1 MREANDAMAA
11 RRGFIVL
18 WLAVFAIKLAL
29 AARLPLFVDEAFY
42 WQEGRHLAWAYSD
55 LPGLSAWLA
64 RIGDAIAP
72 GNVLALRLPFLL
84 IGAAVPWLVARMALR
99 ELDARSGWQA
109 GSLALLL
116 PLAGTLGLLALPD
129 APLLLASVLCLDA
142 GLRLLRR
149 VDAFAAGELAL
160 GLVVGGLSHYRF
172 VAVIAVGLFALLAL
186 REGRAALRSPMTWA
200 AIGIGALAWLPLLL
214 WNLHNADAGLRFQLV
229 DRHPWQFSGEGFR
242 LGRMQLLLATPLL
255 LGAMALAAWRGLRD
269 ARAGV
274 RYLALAGAM
283 IVLGFLALGF
293 FADRERSSFHWP
305 LPGYVAL
312 LPLVPALLANWRRGW
327 RIATW
332 AVAGLGLAVV
342 LAFYLVAS
350 VPSLRE
356 RSASRNY
363 HPTNF
368 AGWDVLAETVE
379 ARLATMS
386 PGTRLLAG
394 NFKIGA
400 ELGFA
405 RGDADIAVLD
415 HPLNHKH
422 GRAPQLALW
431 GLAHESRDT
440 HDKAPLLLVASSND
454 VDFRDLLAH
463 YHQLCEQVGPLP
475 PPQVLNIDHGR
486 QRFLLFD
493 LGTTRRE
500 GPCTTPVMAFLDAP
514 LPSAEVGASFDVAGW
529 AFKDGVGLRGVDILV
544 DGAVAA
550 HARYGEA
557 NAGVA
562 DFWKG
567 STDPH
572 HPNVYFR
579 ARAAGRCLGI
589 GLRPGGRPRRP
600 AAGQAGRTRGG
611 DRAIAGDVGAHGAL
625 PHGAVPGPRRRQ
637 PACRLRPDRSPHAH
651 AGRRRDRTLRRC
663 RTALRLCRQLQVG
676 RPRHRPVRVDR

>member
-11 RRGFIVL
+11 RRGFIAL
-18 WLAVFAIKLAL
+18 WLAVFAIKLVV

-42 WQEGRHLAWAYSD
+42 WQESRHLAWAYSD

-84 IGAAVPWLVARMALR
+84 IGAAVPLLVARMAMR
-99 ELDARSGWQA
+99 ELDARSGWLA

-149 VDAFAAGELAL
+149 ADPFAAGELAL
-160 GLVVGGLSHYRF
+160 GLVIGGLSHYRF

-186 REGRAALRSPMTWA
+186 RDGRAALRSPWTWGA
-200 AIGIGALAWLPLLL
+200 VAMGALAWLPLLL

-255 LGAMALAAWRGLRD
+255 LAAMTVAAWRGLRD
-269 ARAGV
+269 ARPGV
-274 RYLALAGAM
+274 RYLALSGVM

-293 FADRERSSFHWP
+293 FADRERASFHWP
-305 LPGYVAL
+305 LPGYIAL
-312 LPLVPALLANWRRGW
+312 LPLVPAVLARWPRGW

-332 AVAGLGLAVV
+332 TVAAIGLATV
-342 LAFYLVAS
+342 LAFYVVAS
-350 VPSLRE
+350 VPALRAQ
-356 RSASRNY
+356 SASRNF

-368 AGWDVLAETVE
+368 AGWDVLAAAVDEE
-379 ARLATMS
+379 LAAM
-386 PGTRLLAG
+386 PPATRLLAG

-431 GLAHESRDT
+431 GLAHDARSSLGDT
-440 HDKAPLLLVASSND
+440 PLLLVAGSND
-454 VDFRDLLAH
+454 VDFRDLLGH
-463 YHQLCEQVGPLP
+463 YHRLCEQVGPLP
-475 PPQVLNIDHGR
+475 PPRVLNIDHGR

-493 LGTTRRE
+493 LGTTRRA
-500 GPCTTPVMAFLDAP
+500 GPCTTPAMAFLDAP
-514 LPSAEVGASFDVAGW
+514 SPAAEVGAAFEVAGW
-529 AFKDGVGLRGVDILV
+529 AFKDGVGLGGVDILI
-544 DGAVAA
+544 DGRVVAP
-550 HARYGEA
+550 ARYGEA

-562 DFWKG
+562 DFWNG
-567 STDPH
+567 STDPQ

-579 ARAAGRCLGI
+579 AQVSGLPSGRHWL
-589 GLRPGGRPRRP
+589 GLRL
-600 AAGQAGRTRGG
+600 
-611 DRAIAGDVGAHGAL
+611 HGAD
-625 PHGAVPGPRRRQ
+625 GSSEDW
-637 PACRLRPDRSPHAH
+637 PAQR
-651 AGRRRDRTLRRC
+651 
-663 RTALRLCRQLQVG
+663 VV
-676 RPRHRPVRVDR
+676 VR

>member
-11 RRGFIVL
+11 RRGFIAL
-18 WLAVFAIKLAL
+18 WLAVFSIKLL
-29 AARLPLFVDEAFY
+29 VAARLPLFVDEAFY
-42 WQEGRHLAWAYSD
+42 WQESRHPAWAYSD

-64 RIGDAIAP
+64 WIGDAIAP

-84 IGAAVPWLVARMALR
+84 IGAAVPWLVARMTMR
-99 ELDARSGWQA
+99 ELGAHSGWMA

-129 APLLLASVLCLDA
+129 APMLLASVLCLDA

-149 VDAFAAGELAL
+149 ADAFAAGELAL
-160 GLVVGGLSHYRF
+160 GLVIGGLSHYRF
-172 VAVIAVGLFALLAL
+172 AAVIAVGLFALLAL
-186 REGRAALRSPMTWA
+186 RDGRAALRSRWTWA
-200 AIGIGALAWLPLLL
+200 AVAVGAMAWLPLLL

-255 LGAMALAAWRGLRD
+255 LAAMSVAAWRGLRD
-269 ARAGV
+269 ARPGV
-274 RYLALAGAM
+274 RYLALSGAM

-293 FADRERSSFHWP
+293 FADRERASFHWP
-305 LPGYVAL
+305 LPGYIAL
-312 LPLVPALLANWRRGW
+312 LPLVPALLAGWPRGW

-332 AVAGLGLAVV
+332 AVAAIGLATV
-342 LAFYLVAS
+342 LAFYVAAS
-350 VPSLRE
+350 VPSLRAQ
-356 RSASRNY
+356 SASRNF

-368 AGWDVLAETVE
+368 AGWDVLAAAVDEKLS
-379 ARLATMS
+379 AMP

-431 GLAHESRDT
+431 GLAHASRDSLG
-440 HDKAPLLLVASSND
+440 DVPLLLVASSND

-463 YHQLCEQVGPLP
+463 YHRLCEQVGPLP

-493 LGTTRRE
+493 LGTTRRA
-500 GPCTTPVMAFLDAP
+500 GSCTTPAMAFLDAP
-514 LPSAEVGASFDVAGW
+514 SPSAKVGSSFEVAGW

-544 DGAVAA
+544 DGRVVAP
-550 HARYGEA
+550 ARYGEA

-567 STDPH
+567 STDPQ

-579 ARAAGRCLGI
+579 AQVSGLPSGRHWL
-589 GLRPGGRPRRP
+589 GLRL
-600 AAGQAGRTRGG
+600 
-611 DRAIAGDVGAHGAL
+611 HGAD
-625 PHGAVPGPRRRQ
+625 GSSEDW
-637 PACRLRPDRSPHAH
+637 PA
-651 AGRRRDRTLRRC
+651 
-663 RTALRLCRQLQVG
+663 QLLV
-676 RPRHRPVRVDR
+676 VR

>member
-11 RRGFIVL
+11 RRGFIAL
-18 WLAVFAIKLAL
+18 WLLVFAIKVVV

-42 WQEGRHLAWAYSD
+42 WQESRHLAWAYSD

-64 RIGDAIAP
+64 RIGDVIAP

-84 IGAAVPWLVARMALR
+84 IGAAVPWLVVRIAMR
-99 ELDARSGWQA
+99 EIDARSGWLA

-149 VDAFAAGELAL
+149 ADAFAAGELAS
-160 GLVVGGLSHYRF
+160 GLVIGGLSHYRF

-186 REGRAALRSPMTWA
+186 RDGRAALRSGWTWGA
-200 AIGIGALAWLPLLL
+200 VAVGALAWLPLLL

-229 DRHPWQFSGEGFR
+229 DRHPWQFSGEGLR

-255 LGAMALAAWRGLRD
+255 LAAMTFAAWRGLRD
-269 ARAGV
+269 TRPGV
-274 RYLALAGAM
+274 RYLAMSGAM

-293 FADRERSSFHWP
+293 FADRERASFHWP
-305 LPGYVAL
+305 LPGYIAL
-312 LPLVPALLANWRRGW
+312 LPLVPAVLARWPRGW

-332 AVAGLGLAVV
+332 TIAAVGLATV
-342 LAFYLVAS
+342 LAFYVIAS
-350 VPSLRE
+350 VPSLRAH
-356 RSASRNY
+356 SASRNF

-368 AGWDVLAETVE
+368 AGWDVLAASVDDK
-379 ARLATMS
+379 LAAMP

-431 GLAHESRDT
+431 GLAHASRDT
-440 HDKAPLLLVASSND
+440 LGNLPLLLVASSND

-463 YHQLCEQVGPLP
+463 YHRLCEQVGPLP
-475 PPQVLNIDHGR
+475 PPVALNIDHGR

-493 LGTTRRE
+493 LGTTRRA
-500 GPCTTPVMAFLDAP
+500 GPCTTPAMAFLDAP
-514 LPSAEVGASFDVAGW
+514 SPSAEVGKSFEVAGW
-529 AFKDGVGLRGVDILV
+529 AFKDGVGQRGVDILI
-544 DGAVAA
+544 DGRVVAP
-550 HARYGEA
+550 ARYGEA

-567 STDPH
+567 STDPR

-579 ARAAGRCLGI
+579 ARVSGLPSGRHWL
-589 GLRPGGRPRRP
+589 GLRL
-600 AAGQAGRTRGG
+600 
-611 DRAIAGDVGAHGAL
+611 HGAD
-625 PHGAVPGPRRRQ
+625 GSREDW
-637 PACRLRPDRSPHAH
+637 PA
-651 AGRRRDRTLRRC
+651 
-663 RTALRLCRQLQVG
+663 QLVV
-676 RPRHRPVRVDR
+676 VR

>member
-11 RRGFIVL
+11 RRGFIAL
-18 WLAVFAIKLAL
+18 WLVVFAIKLVV

-42 WQEGRHLAWAYSD
+42 WQESRHLAWAYSD

-64 RIGDAIAP
+64 RIGDAVAP

-84 IGAAVPWLVARMALR
+84 IGAAVPWLVARMTMR
-99 ELDARSGWQA
+99 ELDARSGWLA

-160 GLVVGGLSHYRF
+160 GLVIGGLSHYRF

-186 REGRAALRSPMTWA
+186 HDGRAALRSRWTWA
-200 AIGIGALAWLPLLL
+200 AVAMGALAWLPLLL

-255 LGAMALAAWRGLRD
+255 LAAMTVAAWRGLRD
-269 ARAGV
+269 ARPGV
-274 RYLALAGAM
+274 RYLALSGAM

-293 FADRERSSFHWP
+293 FADRERASFHWP
-305 LPGYVAL
+305 LPGYIAL
-312 LPLVPALLANWRRGW
+312 LPLVPAVLAGWRRGW

-332 AVAGLGLAVV
+332 TVAAVGLTTV
-342 LAFYLVAS
+342 LAFYVVAS
-350 VPSLRE
+350 VPSLRAQ
-356 RSASRNY
+356 SASRNF

-368 AGWDVLAETVE
+368 AGWDVLAAAVE
-379 ARLATMS
+379 DKLATMP

-394 NFKIGA
+394 NFKIAA

-405 RGDADIAVLD
+405 RGDANIDVLD
-415 HPLNHKH
+415 HPLNRKH

-431 GLAHESRDT
+431 GLAHESRNSLGN
-440 HDKAPLLLVASSND
+440 APLLLVASSND

-463 YHQLCEQVGPLP
+463 YHRLCEQIGPLP

-493 LGTTRRE
+493 LGTIRRA
-500 GPCTTPVMAFLDAP
+500 GPCTTPAMAFLDAP
-514 LPSAEVGASFDVAGW
+514 SPSAKVGSSFEVAGW
-529 AFKDGVGLRGVDILV
+529 AFKDGVGLRGVDILI
-544 DGAVAA
+544 DGRVVVP
-550 HARYGEA
+550 ARYGEA
-557 NAGVA
+557 NAGVL
-562 DFWKG
+562 DFWKS
-567 STDPH
+567 STDPQ

-579 ARAAGRCLGI
+579 AQVSGLPSGRHWL
-589 GLRPGGRPRRP
+589 GLRLHGTDGSSEDWP
-600 AAGQAGRTRGG
+600 A
-611 DRAIAGDVGAHGAL
+611 
-625 PHGAVPGPRRRQ
+625 
-637 PACRLRPDRSPHAH
+637 
-651 AGRRRDRTLRRC
+651 
-663 RTALRLCRQLQVG
+663 QLVV
-676 RPRHRPVRVDR
+676 VR

>member
-1 MREANDAMAA
+1 MREANDATVA
-11 RRGFIVL
+11 RRGFIAL
-18 WLAVFAIKLAL
+18 WLAVFAIKLVV

-84 IGAAVPWLVARMALR
+84 IGAAVPWLVVRIAMR
-99 ELDARSGWQA
+99 ELDARAGWLA

-142 GLRLLRR
+142 GSRLLRR

-160 GLVVGGLSHYRF
+160 GLVIGGLSHYRF

-186 REGRAALRSPMTWA
+186 REGRAALRSPWTWA
-200 AIGIGALAWLPLLL
+200 AVAIGALAWLPLLL
-214 WNLHNADAGLRFQLV
+214 WNLDNADAGLRFQLV

-255 LGAMALAAWRGLRD
+255 LAAMTVAAWRGLRD
-269 ARAGV
+269 VRPGV
-274 RYLALAGAM
+274 RYLALSGAM

-293 FADRERSSFHWP
+293 FADRERASFHWP
-305 LPGYVAL
+305 LPGYIAL
-312 LPLVPALLANWRRGW
+312 LPLVPAVLARWPRGW

-332 AVAGLGLAVV
+332 TVAAVGLATV
-342 LAFYLVAS
+342 LAFYVAAS
-350 VPSLRE
+350 VPVLRAQ
-356 RSASRNY
+356 SASRNF

-368 AGWDVLAETVE
+368 AGWDALAAAVDDK
-379 ARLATMS
+379 LAAMP

-431 GLAHESRDT
+431 GLAHASRDT
-440 HDKAPLLLVASSND
+440 LSNLPLLLVASSND

-463 YHQLCEQVGPLP
+463 YHRLCEQVGPLP

-493 LGTTRRE
+493 LGTTRRA
-500 GPCTTPVMAFLDAP
+500 GPCTTPAMAFLDAP
-514 LPSAEVGASFDVAGW
+514 SPSAEVGSSFEVAGW
-529 AFKDGVGLRGVDILV
+529 AFKDGAGLRGVDILV
-544 DGAVAA
+544 DGRVVTA
-550 HARYGEA
+550 ARYGEA

-562 DFWKG
+562 DFWKD

-572 HPNVYFR
+572 HPDVYFR
-579 ARAAGRCLGI
+579 AKVSGLPSGRHWL
-589 GLRPGGRPRRP
+589 GLRL
-600 AAGQAGRTRGG
+600 
-611 DRAIAGDVGAHGAL
+611 HGADGSSEDW
-625 PHGAVPGPRRRQ
+625 P
-637 PACRLRPDRSPHAH
+637 
-651 AGRRRDRTLRRC
+651 T
-663 RTALRLCRQLQVG
+663 QVLV
-676 RPRHRPVRVDR
+676 VR

>member
-11 RRGFIVL
+11 RRGFIAL
-18 WLAVFAIKLAL
+18 WLAVFSIKLL
-29 AARLPLFVDEAFY
+29 VAARLPLFVDEAFY
-42 WQEGRHLAWAYSD
+42 WQESRHPAWAYSD

-64 RIGDAIAP
+64 WIGDAIAP

-84 IGAAVPWLVARMALR
+84 IGAAVPWLVARMTMR
-99 ELDARSGWQA
+99 ELGAHSGWMA

-129 APLLLASVLCLDA
+129 APMLLASVLCLDA

-149 VDAFAAGELAL
+149 ADAFAAGELAL
-160 GLVVGGLSHYRF
+160 GLVIGGLSHYRF
-172 VAVIAVGLFALLAL
+172 AAVIAVGLFALLAL
-186 REGRAALRSPMTWA
+186 RDGRAALRSRWTWA
-200 AIGIGALAWLPLLL
+200 AVAVGAMAWLPLLL

-255 LGAMALAAWRGLRD
+255 LAAMSVAAWRGLRD
-269 ARAGV
+269 ARPGV
-274 RYLALAGAM
+274 RYLALSGAM

-293 FADRERSSFHWP
+293 FADRERASFHWP
-305 LPGYVAL
+305 LPGYIAL
-312 LPLVPALLANWRRGW
+312 LPLVPALLAGWPRGW

-332 AVAGLGLAVV
+332 AVAAIGLATV
-342 LAFYLVAS
+342 LAFYVVAS
-350 VPSLRE
+350 VPSLRAQ
-356 RSASRNY
+356 SASRNF

-368 AGWDVLAETVE
+368 AGWDVLAAAVDEKLS
-379 ARLATMS
+379 AMP

-431 GLAHESRDT
+431 GLAHASRDSLG
-440 HDKAPLLLVASSND
+440 DVPLLLVASSND

-463 YHQLCEQVGPLP
+463 YHRLCEQVGPLP

-493 LGTTRRE
+493 LGTTRRA
-500 GPCTTPVMAFLDAP
+500 GPCTTPSMAFLDAP
-514 LPSAEVGASFDVAGW
+514 SPSAKVASSFEVAGW

-544 DGAVAA
+544 DGRVVAP
-550 HARYGEA
+550 ARYGEA

-567 STDPH
+567 STDPR
-572 HPNVYFR
+572 HPDVYFR
-579 ARAAGRCLGI
+579 AQVSGLPSGRHWL
-589 GLRPGGRPRRP
+589 GLRL
-600 AAGQAGRTRGG
+600 
-611 DRAIAGDVGAHGAL
+611 HGAD
-625 PHGAVPGPRRRQ
+625 GSSEDW
-637 PACRLRPDRSPHAH
+637 PA
-651 AGRRRDRTLRRC
+651 
-663 RTALRLCRQLQVG
+663 QLLV
-676 RPRHRPVRVDR
+676 VR